1 MVYVVVE
8 VVDYLVF
15 VYRSRKYYNVN
26 NTKGTIVA
34 SAYPGKRH
42 KRVRYREHFV
52 MYRSRRDHNVKGI
65 IVTSAYPGKRHKR
78 VRYREHTVVYRSR
91 RDHSVDNTKR
101 TIVTSAYPGKRH
113 KRVRYNQKLLYLI
126 HQYS

>member
-34 SAYPGKRH
+34 
-42 KRVRYREHFV
+42 
-52 MYRSRRDHNVKGI
+52 
-65 IVTSAYPGKRHKR
+65 SAYPGKRHKR